1 MLPNELKQFLIDGQ
15 KSTKCTDQPCQECIK
30 DPCCTNPGP
39 ASLENVIEIY
49 KLYKQ
54 NKLPFPKDLSFK
66 EFVEQYFTIHEHPT
80 DKTFVIFQP
89 KVIATDGTLVDLN
102 NTVGFPV
109 FLKPPN
115 DIPITINYG
124 CVFNKKKITGK
135 PADVYKTCMLWS
147 EDRFDEVTTLP
158 IGCINNCIIKG
169 FANKRTE
176 LINKYYPNSSIKY
189 HDKR

>member
-1 MLPNELKQFLIDGQ
+1 M
-15 KSTKCTDQPCQECIK
+15 
-30 DPCCTNPGP
+30 
-39 ASLENVIEIY
+39 Y
-49 KLYKQ
+49 
-54 NKLPFPKDLSFK
+54 
-66 EFVEQYFTIHEHPT
+66 IH
-80 DKTFVIFQP
+80 VY
-89 KVIATDGTLVDLN
+89 IATDGTLVDLN

-109 FLKPPN
+109 FLEPPN